1 MNCPVCNK
9 LLTERVL
16 DGETIAVC
24 DEHGVWLD
32 KGELMAITEEER
44 FKPHSFWEDLF
55 RREIETPRRD
65 DRRLACPRCSELM
78 VLDDYHGVQ
87 IDRCLA
93 HGVWLD
99 AGEMEAILNNIR
111 LDPAYMRGIAIRLA
125 DAAL

>member
-9 LLTERVL
+9 PLVQRQL
-16 DGETIAVC
+16 DGENIQVC

-44 FKPHSFWEDLF
+44 FKAHSFWEDLF

-65 DRRLACPRCSELM
+65 DRRLPCTVCGELM
-78 VLDDYHGVQ
+78 LLDDYHGVQ
-87 IDRCLA
+87 IDRCLH
-93 HGVWLD
+93 HGLWLD
-99 AGEMEAILNNIR
+99 AGEMEAILNNLR